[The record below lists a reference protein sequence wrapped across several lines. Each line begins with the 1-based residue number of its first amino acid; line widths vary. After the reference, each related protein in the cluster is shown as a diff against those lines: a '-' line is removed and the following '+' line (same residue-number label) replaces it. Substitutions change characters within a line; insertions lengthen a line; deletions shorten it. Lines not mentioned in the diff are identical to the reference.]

1 MIERR
6 RFVRFDTVMNVL
18 CEIGRNIKRTYEIG
32 NISKEGALLL
42 LDTPLNQGS
51 ELNLSVDVPGDNVP
65 IFVSCSVAWQK
76 ESMVRPFDKNSGSN
90 PEQCRRIQ
98 QGSSTGS
105 LPLELSRAKSR
116 GSPSIPSRVE
126 ESIVEPK
133 RKIYETGVKFTKIDS
148 FDKGRFLEY
157 IYSQW
162 LKLLERT

>member
-1 MIERR
+1 MTERR
-6 RFVRFDTVMNVL
+6 RFVRFDTIMNAL
-18 CEIGRNIKRTYEIG
+18 CEIGQGIRRTYKIS

-65 IFVSCSVAWQK
+65 IFVSCNVAWQK
-76 ESMVRPFDKNSGSN
+76 ESIVKS
-90 PEQCRRIQ
+90 ERR
-98 QGSSTGS
+98 
-105 LPLELSRAKSR
+105 
-116 GSPSIPSRVE
+116 V
-126 ESIVEPK
+126 
-133 RKIYETGVKFTKIDS
+133 YETGVKFTKIDS

>member
-6 RFVRFDTVMNVL
+6 RFVRFDTVMNAL
-18 CEIGRNIKRTYEIG
+18 CEMGRGIKRTYEIG
-32 NISKEGALLL
+32 NISKEGAMLL
-42 LDTPLNQGS
+42 LDTPLDQGS

-76 ESMVRPFDKNSGSN
+76 EATM
-90 PEQCRRIQ
+90 
-98 QGSSTGS
+98 
-105 LPLELSRAKSR
+105 
-116 GSPSIPSRVE
+116 E
-126 ESIVEPK
+126 EK

-162 LKLLERT
+162 LKLLERK

>member
-6 RFVRFDTVMNVL
+6 KFVRFDMIMNAL
-18 CEIGRNIKRTYEIG
+18 CEIGLGIKRAYKIG
-32 NISKEGALLL
+32 NISKEGAMLL

-65 IFVSCSVAWQK
+65 IFLSCSVAWQK
-76 ESMVRPFDKNSGSN
+76 VSM
-90 PEQCRRIQ
+90 
-98 QGSSTGS
+98 
-105 LPLELSRAKSR
+105 
-116 GSPSIPSRVE
+116 
-126 ESIVEPK
+126 VEPK
-133 RKIYETGVKFTKIDS
+133 KKVYETGVKFTRIDS

>member
-1 MIERR
+1 MSKEIKGFMIERR
-6 RFVRFDTVMNVL
+6 RFVRFDIIMNAL
-18 CEIGRNIKRTYEIG
+18 CEIGRGIKRTYEIS

-76 ESMVRPFDKNSGSN
+76 ESIM
-90 PEQCRRIQ
+90 
-98 QGSSTGS
+98 
-105 LPLELSRAKSR
+105 
-116 GSPSIPSRVE
+116 
-126 ESIVEPK
+126 EPK
-133 RKIYETGVKFTKIDS
+133 KKIYETGVKFTKIDS

-157 IYSQW
+157 IYAQW

>member
-6 RFVRFDTVMNVL
+6 KFVRFDTVMNAL
-18 CEIGRNIKRTYEIG
+18 CEMGRGIKRTYEIG

-42 LDTPLNQGS
+42 LDTPLSKGS

-76 ESMVRPFDKNSGSN
+76 GS
-90 PEQCRRIQ
+90 IM
-98 QGSSTGS
+98 
-105 LPLELSRAKSR
+105 
-116 GSPSIPSRVE
+116 
-126 ESIVEPK
+126 EPK
-133 RKIYETGVKFTKIDS
+133 RRVYETGVKFTKIDS

-162 LKLLERT
+162 LKLLERR

>member
-6 RFVRFDTVMNVL
+6 RFVRFDTVMNAL
-18 CEIGRNIKRTYEIG
+18 CEMGRGIKRTYEIG

-42 LDTPLNQGS
+42 LDMPLNQGS

-76 ESMVRPFDKNSGSN
+76 S
-90 PEQCRRIQ
+90 
-98 QGSSTGS
+98 
-105 LPLELSRAKSR
+105 
-116 GSPSIPSRVE
+116 SPSIPSKVE
-126 ESIVEPK
+126 GSMVEPK
-133 RKIYETGVKFTKIDS
+133 RMVYETGVKFTKIDS

>member
-6 RFVRFDTVMNVL
+6 RFVRFDTVMKAL
-18 CEIGRNIKRTYEIG
+18 CEIGRGIKRTYEIN
-32 NISKEGALLL
+32 NISKEGALIL
-42 LDTPLNQGS
+42 LDTPLSQGS

-76 ESMVRPFDKNSGSN
+76 ESIM
-90 PEQCRRIQ
+90 
-98 QGSSTGS
+98 
-105 LPLELSRAKSR
+105 
-116 GSPSIPSRVE
+116 
-126 ESIVEPK
+126 EPK
-133 RKIYETGVKFTKIDS
+133 RRVYETGVKFTRIDS

>member
-1 MIERR
+1 MSKEIKGSVIERR
-6 RFVRFDTVMNVL
+6 RFVRFDTIMNAL
-18 CEIGRNIKRTYEIG
+18 CEMGRGKKRAYEIS

-51 ELNLSVDVPGDNVP
+51 ELNLSMDVPGDNIP

-76 ESMVRPFDKNSGSN
+76 ESMVR
-90 PEQCRRIQ
+90 Q
-98 QGSSTGS
+98 
-105 LPLELSRAKSR
+105 
-116 GSPSIPSRVE
+116 GSPSIPSRSTGSRCLERCRAESRHKVE
-126 ESIVEPK
+126 GSIMKPK
-133 RKIYETGVKFTKIDS
+133 RRVYETGVKFTKIDS